1 MTKSKGTKV
10 EEASKSVRR
19 SPRTAS
25 KRKIISPSKRSDD
38 DDAFIVAPPKMKKV

>member
-10 EEASKSVRR
+10 EEASIVQR

-25 KRKIISPSKRSDD
+25 KRKIISPSKRSND
-38 DDAFIVAPPKMKKV
+38 DDAFVVAPTKIKKV